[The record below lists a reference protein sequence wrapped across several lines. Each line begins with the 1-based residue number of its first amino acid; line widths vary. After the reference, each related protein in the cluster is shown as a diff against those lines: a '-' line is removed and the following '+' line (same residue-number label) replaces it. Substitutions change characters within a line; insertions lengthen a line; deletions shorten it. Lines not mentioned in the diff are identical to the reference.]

1 MPTLN
6 DLAQSV
12 ISGNV
17 DQVRDQVKS
26 FIAGGTDPLEIINQ
40 GLIAGMNVV
49 GARFK
54 AGDMYVPE
62 VLMSARSMS
71 SGVELVKPLIAD
83 KDIKSQGKVLIGTVK
98 ADLHDIGKNLV
109 TMMMQSSGLEVI
121 DLGIDVDPETF
132 IEAVREHNPDVVGM
146 SALLTTTMPAM
157 KDTIELLE
165 EEGLRDKVKV
175 IIGGAPI
182 SQEFAASIGA
192 DGYAPDAAT
201 ATDLCKEFIGA
212 VKL

>member
-1 MPTLN
+1 MATLN
-6 DLAQSV
+6 ELAQSV
-12 ISGNV
+12 ITGNV
-17 DQVRDQVKS
+17 DQVKEQVKS
-26 FIAGGTDPLEIINQ
+26 LISSGTDPVEIVNQ

-71 SGVELVKPLIAD
+71 SGLELVKPLIAE
-83 KDIKSQGKVLIGTVK
+83 KDIQSRGKVVIGTVK

-109 TMMMQSSGLEVI
+109 SMMMQSGGLEVI
-121 DLGIDVDPETF
+121 DIGIDVSPEKF
-132 IEAVREHNPDVVGM
+132 IEAVREHNPDIVGM

-175 IIGGAPI
+175 IIGGAPV
-182 SQEFAASIGA
+182 SQEFATAIGA

-201 ATDLCKEFIGA
+201 ATDLCKELIGA
-212 VKL
+212 